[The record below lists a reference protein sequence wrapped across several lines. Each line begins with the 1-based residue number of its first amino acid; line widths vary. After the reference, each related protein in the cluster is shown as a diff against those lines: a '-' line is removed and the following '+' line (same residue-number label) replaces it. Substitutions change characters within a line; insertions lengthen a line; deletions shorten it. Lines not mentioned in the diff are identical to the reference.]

1 MERENFHV
9 QSILPVNLIH
19 FDVDVEL
26 KIFALNLCPDVYR
39 GKSQVAKVQALSSK
53 QKVILIKNRGFEK
66 NKNK

>member
-26 KIFALNLCPDVYR
+26 KIFALTLCLDAHP
-39 GKSQVAKVQALSSK
+39 GKLQVAKVQVLSLK
-53 QKVILIKNRGFEK
+53 QKVILLISLFK
-66 NKNK
+66 